1 MLTFVPLVGS
11 LLSAA
16 AGLAAFLFSLVVGGT
31 IACLVLALAWLF
43 FRPLVGI
50 TLLFLTAVGIALIFK
65 TDGTTP
71 VV

>member
-11 LLSAA
+11 LFSAV
-16 AGLAAFLFSLVVGGT
+16 AGLAAFIFSLVVGGT
-31 IACLVLALAWLF
+31 VACLVLALAWLF

>member
-11 LLSAA
+11 LISSV
-16 AGLAAFLFSLVVGGT
+16 AGLAAFIFSLVVGGT
-31 IACLVLALAWLF
+31 VACLVLALAWLF

-50 TLLFLTAVGIALIFK
+50 TLLFLTAVGIALILR

>member
-11 LLSAA
+11 LFSAA
-16 AGLAAFLFSLVVGGT
+16 AGLAAFIFSLVVGGT
-31 IACLVLALAWLF
+31 VACLVLALAWLF

-71 VV
+71 IV

>member
-11 LLSAA
+11 LFSAV
-16 AGLAAFLFSLVVGGT
+16 AGLAAFIFSLVVGGT
-31 IACLVLALAWLF
+31 VACLVLALAWLF

-50 TLLFLTAVGIALIFK
+50 TLLFLTAAGIALIFR

>member
-11 LLSAA
+11 LFSAV
-16 AGLAAFLFSLVVGGT
+16 AGLAAFIFALVVGGT
-31 IACLVLALAWLF
+31 VACLVLALAWLF

-50 TLLFLTAVGIALIFK
+50 TLLFLTAVGIALIFR